1 MEDNTIKRF
10 DFSLFKKMQ
19 DELIAKNE
27 QAWKNSY
34 FDIETKRRCN
44 YTPEEIKRIIDE
56 GSIIEQQKLSRA
68 YFDKDGLY
76 KRIIIYYA
84 TILTYSGLLIPNPSF
99 GKKLSNT
106 NISKRYY
113 GALDFVDRIGIPEL
127 LTRIS
132 IYALINGSYYGLIQ
146 NLTKDEFTLIDLPV
160 TYCRSRY
167 VDVHGNDIVE
177 FDVRYFDSIVDS
189 EMRREALNSYPKV
202 VRSFYNKWKNGK
214 TNTSWAKLPADI
226 GVCFPFFSDGRPI
239 FLNVIPA
246 TIQYDDAVDTE
257 RERELEEIR
266 KIIVQKIPHLN
277 EGELLFEP
285 QEASEIHRGT
295 VGMLKGNKNIS
306 VLTTYADV
314 DAIVSKTSSENV
326 SASLDRMLQNVY
338 SKAGVSSQIFA
349 PLGAQVLLISIT
361 NDMSLMMILVNKYER
376 FLSKIINKLFSNGN
390 ITFKYALLPISYY
403 NRSEYISDSLKLAQS
418 GYSFLLPALGTG
430 MSQREL
436 ISVKELENDV
446 LKLPEVLIPLSSS
459 YTQSNKEPGA
469 PEKKLEDKSD
479 KTIQNEN
486 SIDRQGQGG
495 SE

>member
-1 MEDNTIKRF
+1 MEQQPKKF
-10 DFSLFKKMQ
+10 DISTFKKAQEEM
-19 DELIAKNE
+19 IAKNE
-27 QAWKNSY
+27 SAWKNSY
-34 FDIETKRRCN
+34 FNIETRRRYN
-44 YTPEEIKRIIDE
+44 YSPEEIQTIINS
-56 GSIIEQQKLSRA
+56 GSLVEQQMLSRA
-68 YFDKDGLY
+68 YFDRDGLY

-99 GKKLSNT
+99 GKKLST
-106 NISKRYY
+106 PHISKRYY
-113 GALDFVDRIGIPEL
+113 AALDYVDKIGLPEL

-146 NLTKDEFTLIDLPV
+146 NLSKEELTLIDLPA

-167 VDVHGNDIVE
+167 VDIHGNDIVE
-177 FDVRYFDSIVDS
+177 FDVTYFNTIVDPD
-189 EMRREALNSYPKV
+189 MRQEALNTYPKV
-202 VRSFYNKWKNGK
+202 VKDFYNRWKKGK
-214 TNTSWAKLPADI
+214 EKTSWMKIPADI
-226 GVCFPFFSDGRPI
+226 GVCFPFFDDGRPL

-266 KIIVQKIPHLN
+266 KIIVQKIPHMTDAS
-277 EGELLFEP
+277 LLFEP
-285 QEASEIHRGT
+285 QEAEEIHKGT
-295 VGMLKGNKNIS
+295 VGMLKGNPNIS

-314 DAIVSKTSSENV
+314 DAIVSKTSNENV

-349 PLGAQVLLISIT
+349 PLGSQVLLISIT
-361 NDMSLMMILVNKYER
+361 NDMSLMMILGNKYSR
-376 FLSKIINKLFSNGN
+376 FLTKVLNLLFSNSN
-390 ITFKYALLPISYY
+390 ITFKYTILPISYY
-403 NRSEYISDSLKLAQS
+403 NRSDYITDALKLAQN
-418 GYSFLLPALGTG
+418 GYSFLLPAVGTG

-436 ISVKELENDV
+436 ISIKELENDV

-459 YTQSNKEPGA
+459 YTQSNKEVGA
-469 PEKKLEDKSD
+469 PEKRPEEKSD

-486 SIDRQGQGG
+486 AIDHQGQGG

>member
-1 MEDNTIKRF
+1 MEENTTRKI
-10 DFSLFKKMQ
+10 DFSVFKKMQ

-34 FDIETKRRCN
+34 FDIETRRRCN
-44 YTPEEIKRIIDE
+44 YTPEQIRKIIDE

-99 GKKLSNT
+99 GKKLSSPNL
-106 NISKRYY
+106 SKRYY
-113 GALDFVDRIGIPEL
+113 GALDFVDKIEIPEL

-132 IYALINGSYYGLIQ
+132 IYALIYGCYYGLIQ
-146 NLTKDEFTLIDLPV
+146 TLTRNEFTLIDLPV

-167 VDVHGNDIVE
+167 VDIHGNDIVE
-177 FDVRYFDSIVDS
+177 FDVTYFNSITDL
-189 EMRREALNSYPKV
+189 EMRQEALNSYPKI
-202 VRSFYNKWKNGK
+202 VRDFYNKWKRGK
-214 TNTSWAKLPADI
+214 TTSSWLKLPADI
-226 GVCFPFFSDGRPI
+226 GVCFPFFSDGRPL

-285 QEASEIHRGT
+285 PEAEEIHRGT

-314 DAIVSKTSSENV
+314 DAIVSKTSAENV
-326 SASLDRMLQNVY
+326 SSSLDRMLQNVY
-338 SKAGVSSQIFA
+338 SKAGVSAQIFA
-349 PLGAQVLLISIT
+349 PIGSQVLLISIT
-361 NDMSLMMILVNKYER
+361 NDMSLMMILGNKYSR
-376 FLSKIINKLFSNGN
+376 FISKIVNDLFGNGN
-390 ITFKYALLPISYY
+390 ISFKYSLLPISYY

-459 YTQSNKEPGA
+459 YTQSDKGPGA

>member
-1 MEDNTIKRF
+1 MENNINRAF
-10 DFSLFKKMQ
+10 DFSTFKKMQ
-19 DELIAKNE
+19 DDLIAKNSA
-27 QAWKNSY
+27 AWKSNY
-34 FDIETKRRCN
+34 FDIENRRRCN
-44 YTPEEIKRIIDE
+44 YTPEEVQRIINE
-56 GSIIEQQKLSRA
+56 GTVLEQQKLSRA

-76 KRIIIYYA
+76 KRILIYYA

-99 GKKLSNT
+99 GKKLSNS

-113 GALDFVDRIGIPEL
+113 GALDFVDKIEIPEL

-132 IYALINGSYYGLIQ
+132 IYALIYGCYYGLIQ
-146 NLTKDEFTLIDLPV
+146 TLTKDELTLIDLPV

-167 VDVHGNDIVE
+167 VDIHGNDIVE
-177 FDVRYFDSIVDS
+177 FDVTYFNSITDL
-189 EMRREALNSYPKV
+189 EMRQEALNSYPKI
-202 VRSFYNKWKNGK
+202 VRDFYNKWKRGK
-214 TNTSWAKLPADI
+214 TTSSWVKLPADI
-226 GVCFPFFSDGRPI
+226 GVCFPFFSDGRPL

-285 QEASEIHRGT
+285 QEAQEIHRGT

-314 DAIVSKTSSENV
+314 DAIISKTSAENV
-326 SASLDRMLQNVY
+326 SSSLDRMLQNVY
-338 SKAGVSSQIFA
+338 SKAGVSAQIFA
-349 PLGAQVLLISIT
+349 PIGSQVLLISIT
-361 NDMSLMMILVNKYER
+361 NDMSLMMILVNKYSR
-376 FLSKIINKLFSNGN
+376 FLSKIINDLFSNGN
-390 ITFKYALLPISYY
+390 IYFKYSLLPISYY

-459 YTQSNKEPGA
+459 YTQSDKGPGA